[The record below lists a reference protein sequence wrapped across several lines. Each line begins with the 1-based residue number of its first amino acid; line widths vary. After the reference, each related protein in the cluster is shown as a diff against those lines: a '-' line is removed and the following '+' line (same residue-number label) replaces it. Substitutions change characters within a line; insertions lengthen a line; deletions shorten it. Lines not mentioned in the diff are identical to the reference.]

1 MGPYAASKAGVHSLT
16 QALAEELKPD
26 GVTVN
31 AVLPSILD
39 TPTNRA
45 DMPKADHASWVKP
58 TAIAELIVAHLGL
71 SETIN
76 SGALI
81 PVYGKA

>member
-1 MGPYAASKAGVHSLT
+1 
-16 QALAEELKPD
+16 
-26 GVTVN
+26 
-31 AVLPSILD
+31 
-39 TPTNRA
+39 
-45 DMPKADHASWVKP
+45 
-58 TAIAELIVAHLGL
+58 LIVAHLGL